1 MSADL
6 VAGMEPN
13 TGNTSSLSNWRFA
26 PGQVFNG
33 VAGALDG
40 VARLSFTAASDG
52 LGYACSGSLL
62 AGGQYVL
69 TASHCADD
77 FTSMTVQFGWYNG
90 TAQVTRSVSVSD
102 VYLNPQWNGTLDT
115 GADIA
120 LIKLERA
127 GHQHQRLPDLHHQR
141 RGQAGA
147 VAGYGTT
154 SVGSSNSATNW
165 NDGNYGHYA
174 YNTYD
179 VLSSTFNR
187 DIGTRTIN
195 GEQWSYDPSFTW
207 AAPTCRTS
215 TARAMPA
222 TTPWV
227 CWPPV
232 RRHLDQR
239 RRPGCERRPDRRRWT
254 RRRRLRVRERP
265 VGGVGVHSWGW
276 NNACSYFGLTSCAGL
291 NGNSSSYGDLSGSTA
306 TFSHADWI
314 ASIAGAQVVAVP
326 EPQTHAL
333 LLAGLAVVGSLA
345 RRRRRSGARS
355 RRGPRAQRKRPAG
368 RFFMGPWR
376 PGASVSVCRKAAM
389 SATSCAL
396 STGGSPGWPPKGG
409 SLLRLAW

>member
-1 MSADL
+1 MKPALKLAALAAALMLGQAAHAANAQLSADL

-13 TGNTSSLSNWRFA
+13 TGNTSSPSNWRFA

-69 TASHCADD
+69 TAGHCADD

-102 VYLNPQWNGTLDT
+102 VYLNPKWDGTLDT

-120 LIKLERA
+120 LIKLNA
-127 GHQHQRLPDLHHQR
+127 PVTNINGYQISTTNDVGKQVL
-141 RGQAGA
+141 

-154 SVGSSNSATNW
+154 SVGSTNSATNW

-195 GEQWSYDPSFTW
+195 GDQWVYDPSFY
-207 AAPTCRTS
+207 
-215 TARAMPA
+215 
-222 TTPWV
+222 
-227 CWPPV
+227 
-232 RRHLDQR
+232 
-239 RRPGCERRPDRRRWT
+239 
-254 RRRRLRVRERP
+254 
-265 VGGVGVHSWGW
+265 VGGTYMSDFDSPTDANYNSLGRIASQYGGTWTSDAGLGANEGLIAGGDSGGGDFVFVNGQWVVSGVHSWGW
-276 NNACSYFGLTSCAGL
+276 DNACGYFSLTGC
-291 NGNSSSYGDLSGSTA
+291 NGRTGNKSSYGDLSGSTA

-314 ASIAGAQVVAVP
+314 ASIAGTQVVAVP
-326 EPQTHAL
+326 EPQTYAL

-345 RRRRRSGARS
+345 RRRR
-355 RRGPRAQRKRPAG
+355 
-368 RFFMGPWR
+368 
-376 PGASVSVCRKAAM
+376 SV
-389 SATSCAL
+389 
-396 STGGSPGWPPKGG
+396 
-409 SLLRLAW
+409 